1 MTLQTVYETE
11 AIEIIRNFISD
22 VATYYGGSQ
31 KECFELS
38 LACEESSIHIIEN
51 YPSNKNDIFE
61 ISCTLEKD
69 MLKVVFNNKGI
80 PVDSEN
86 IPQYDKKNPNDSID
100 GLKFFLIKKLTD
112 DFYFKNRGSLGWQTI
127 LYKNILTPKLINPQ
141 NKEKEFITKD
151 KLIVTLATAQ
161 DAYEI
166 TKLAYYTYSYSYAK
180 TIFYY
185 PELLSE
191 AIRNKTI
198 ISHIVKNTNN
208 EIVGHLGLIKSP
220 HCLNM
225 AESGMMMVA
234 PKYRKTMA
242 ILRLLKSQYKL
253 LLDGKYNFKLFYA
266 NLVTSHDISQ
276 RLITNFNLK
285 PFALKL
291 SVHEQSEILDID
303 TNYTQRETHLYSLS
317 FIKQNIETFNI
328 FIPSKHNTIVKKLF
342 DSISLVPN
350 ISNKTLKPIRTDT
363 QFNIE
368 NFVKEFLVEIKVES
382 FGNNLYQNL
391 KKILK
396 RYSVDGYKTI
406 HLHIPLNKPLPETLE
421 SDLNKLGFFFSGV
434 IAKSIDRWYILY
446 ATIEYQKFD
455 FNKIV
460 LYKDL
465 AKDLFNYIKNEYE
478 ELE

>member
-1 MTLQTVYETE
+1 
-11 AIEIIRNFISD
+11 
-22 VATYYGGSQ
+22 
-31 KECFELS
+31 
-38 LACEESSIHIIEN
+38 
-51 YPSNKNDIFE
+51 
-61 ISCTLEKD
+61 
-69 MLKVVFNNKGI
+69 
-80 PVDSEN
+80 
-86 IPQYDKKNPNDSID
+86 
-100 GLKFFLIKKLTD
+100 
-112 DFYFKNRGSLGWQTI
+112 
-127 LYKNILTPKLINPQ
+127 
-141 NKEKEFITKD
+141 
-151 KLIVTLATAQ
+151 
-161 DAYEI
+161 
-166 TKLAYYTYSYSYAK
+166 
-180 TIFYY
+180 
-185 PELLSE
+185 
-191 AIRNKTI
+191 
-198 ISHIVKNTNN
+198 
-208 EIVGHLGLIKSP
+208 
-220 HCLNM
+220 
-225 AESGMMMVA
+225 
-234 PKYRKTMA
+234 
-242 ILRLLKSQYKL
+242 
-253 LLDGKYNFKLFYA
+253 LDGKYNFKLFYA